1 VLFAAGT
8 GEAATPA
15 LFVLTV
21 TEFVP
26 PNVALAPL
34 VGAVN
39 VTATPET
46 GFANASVTFA

>member
-1 VLFAAGT
+1 LFAAGT

-21 TEFVP
+21 TEFAP

-34 VGAVN
+34 VGAAN
-39 VTATPET
+39 VTGTSATGMAE
-46 GFANASVTFA
+46 ASVTFA